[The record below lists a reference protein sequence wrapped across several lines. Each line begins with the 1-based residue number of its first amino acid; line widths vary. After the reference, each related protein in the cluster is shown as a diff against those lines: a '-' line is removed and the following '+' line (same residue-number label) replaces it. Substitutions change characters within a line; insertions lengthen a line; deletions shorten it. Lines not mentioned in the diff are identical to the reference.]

1 MDELRIGDDVL
12 TADGTFSKVY
22 SFGHFDA
29 EAMTDY
35 LQIQAEG
42 MDQPLEITPSH
53 LLYLYK
59 ESTLRK
65 ATLVPAGDI
74 KVGDSLVSAKGQPS
88 VQVVVTSVRTVRR
101 RGKYDPFTVTGDIV
115 VNGVAASNYVSLP
128 VFHGRVS
135 YDQQHWLEHAF
146 VMPYRMYCGSR
157 LLVGNNGC
165 ENETYDET
173 TGYSKYV
180 MFWMLVHRW
189 LESQDPVIESMFV
202 YLLAVPGHWIVL
214 ELEHALL
221 GNTAYL
227 VAVIV
232 LGYYFCWKNQSANRK
247 KVSKKDNK

>member
-1 MDELRIGDDVL
+1 MDELRIGHDVL

-42 MDQPLEITPSH
+42 MNQPLEITPSH

-59 ESTLRK
+59 EKSTFWK
-65 ATLVPAGDI
+65 ATLLPAGDI
-74 KVGDSLVSAKGQPS
+74 KVGDSLVSVKGQPS
-88 VQVVVTSVRTVRR
+88 VQVVTSVRTVRR
-101 RGKYDPFTVTGDIV
+101 RGTYDPFTVTGDIV
-115 VNGVAASNYVSLP
+115 VNGVAASNYVALP

-135 YDQQHWLEHAF
+135 YDRQHWLEHAF

-173 TGYSKYV
+173 TAYSKYV
-180 MFWMLVHRW
+180 MFWMLVVHW
-189 LESQDPVIESMFV
+189 LENQGPVIESMFV

-214 ELEHALL
+214 GVEHALL
-221 GNTAYL
+221 GSTAHL
-227 VAVIV
+227 VAVIA
-232 LGYYFCWKNQSANRK
+232 LGYCYLWKNRSPNRK
-247 KVSKKDNK
+247 KVSKKDH